1 MAPKYKGLW
10 CYIDKALDI
19 RELRVGHSR
28 YTTGMSGFDIATSIA
43 LGIGLAAA
51 TGFRVFAPLL
61 VASVA
66 AYTGHLQL
74 SDSFTWLGT
83 LPAVTM
89 LAVAACVE
97 VLAYYI
103 PAVDNLLDTI
113 TTPTALIAGTL
124 VAAATMTHLPPAIK
138 WATAIIAGG
147 GVAGITQAMTTLLRA
162 KSTVMTAGLGNP
174 VLSTLELFGAVILAV
189 LALIAP
195 LLAIVLV
202 VAFCGFA
209 VRVARRTLSR
219 SQ

>member
-1 MAPKYKGLW
+1 
-10 CYIDKALDI
+10 
-19 RELRVGHSR
+19 
-28 YTTGMSGFDIATSIA
+28 MSGFDIAVSIA

-51 TGFRVFAPLL
+51 TGFRVFLPLL
-61 VASVA
+61 VASIA

-74 SDSFTWLGT
+74 SDGFTWLGT

-89 LAVAACVE
+89 LTVAALVE

-113 TTPTALIAGTL
+113 TTPTALVAGTL
-124 VAAATMTHLPPAIK
+124 VAAATITNLPPAVK

-147 GVAGITQAMTTLLRA
+147 GVAGITQGMTALLRA
-162 KSTVMTAGLGNP
+162 KSTVLTGGLGNP
-174 VLSTLELFGAVILAV
+174 VLATLELFGALLVAV

-202 VAFCGFA
+202 VGFCGFA
-209 VRVARRTLSR
+209 VRRARRAVSR
-219 SQ
+219 P

>member
-1 MAPKYKGLW
+1 
-10 CYIDKALDI
+10 
-19 RELRVGHSR
+19 
-28 YTTGMSGFDIATSIA
+28 MSGFDIAISIA

-61 VASVA
+61 VASIA

-74 SDSFTWLGT
+74 SDNFTWLGT

-89 LAVAACVE
+89 LTVAACVE

-113 TTPTALIAGTL
+113 TTPAALIAGTL
-124 VAAATMTHLPPAIK
+124 VAAATMTNLPPVVK

-147 GVAGITQAMTTLLRA
+147 GIAGVTQAMTALLRA
-162 KSTVMTAGLGNP
+162 KSTVMTGGLGNP
-174 VLSTLELFGAVILAV
+174 VLSTLELLGALLLAL

-195 LLAIVLV
+195 LLAIVLI
-202 VAFCGFA
+202 AGFCWVA
-209 VRVARRTLSR
+209 VRLARRASGH